1 MSLVKGD
8 NVLVY
13 FYDGGLWKLYACGTA
28 CTLNVTTEFIET
40 SVPLS
45 GKNRTYRPTFNSFTG
60 SISGLVHLNITNTLA
75 LPDLRAKQLNHEKL
89 LMRFQRTANDGTV
102 YTDECYVYIANS
114 SDDAPTGGVNTF
126 TIDLRGTG
134 AITQIFTPTSVNPNG
149 KVKRTSTWIST
160 GGETSHVFSELIG
173 KDIIEVSIDARDATK
188 IITSGTPVDN
198 EVKFTVASGT
208 ITFPY
213 ALNADISVYATY
225 QDI

>member
-1 MSLVKGD
+1 MSLVLGD
-8 NVLVY
+8 NAIVY
-13 FYDGGLWKLYACGTA
+13 IYDGGLWKLYACGTT
-28 CTLNVTTEFIET
+28 CSFTTTTEFLET

-45 GKNRTYRPTFNSFTG
+45 GKNRTYIPTFNSFTG
-60 SISGLVHLNITNTLA
+60 SISGLVHLNIVNTLA

-89 LMRFQRTANDGTV
+89 LIRFQRTANDATT
-102 YTDECYVYIANS
+102 YIDECYAYIS
-114 SDDAPTGGVNTF
+114 SVSDDAPTGGVNTF
-126 TIDLRGTG
+126 TVELRGTG
-134 AITQIFTPTSVNPNG
+134 AITQIFTPTAVNPNS

-173 KDIIEVSIDARDATK
+173 KDVLEVSIDARDATK
-188 IITSGTPVDN
+188 IITSGTPVEN

-213 ALNADISVYATY
+213 ALNADISVYAIY